1 MSHAAAEPA
10 AIDGAALDRI
20 ADDSLELCAIP
31 APTFAEGPR
40 AREFARRLQ
49 DAGVE
54 PIEDAVGNVIVR
66 IGGTGPALAVC
77 AHLDTV
83 FGAEVA
89 LDVHRD
95 GPILRGAGIGDN
107 ALGLAGLLHLARRL
121 RERPTQTPVLLVGT
135 VGEEGLGDLRG
146 ASEVV
151 DRESLTGLLA
161 LEGHG
166 LDSIAIGG
174 VGSVRLRATYR
185 GEGGH
190 PWSDRGRGSAT
201 HAAVTAAERAIAAAA
216 PAMVNIGTIRG
227 GETINAIAEHAE
239 LAIDLR
245 HPDPALLTR
254 TEDRVLRALR
264 AALPRGVEVEIE
276 EIGRRPG
283 GRTCDR
289 RMIAAAQ
296 RARQH
301 AGLGLAWEHDAS
313 TDANAAIGRGIPALT
328 LGISRGGNAHRRD
341 EWIALLPAARGLLAA
356 ECLVRH
362 LAD

>member
-1 MSHAAAEPA
+1 MSHAAAPA
-10 AIDGAALDRI
+10 AVDTTALDRL
-20 ADDSLELCAIP
+20 AEDAVDLCAIP

-40 AREFARRLQ
+40 ARELARRLQ
-49 DAGVE
+49 DAGAE
-54 PIEDAVGNVIVR
+54 PIDDAVGNVIVR
-66 IGGTGPALAVC
+66 IGGAGPALAVC

-83 FGAEVA
+83 FGADVA
-89 LDVHRD
+89 LDVRRD
-95 GPILRGAGIGDN
+95 GPMLHGPGIGDN

-121 RERPTQTPVLLVGT
+121 CERPTATPVLLVGT

-146 ASEVV
+146 AAAVV
-151 DRESLTGLLA
+151 DREPLTGLLA

-185 GEGGH
+185 GAGGH

-201 HAAVTAAERAIAAAA
+201 HAAVAAADRAIAAAA
-216 PAMVNIGTIRG
+216 PAMVNIGTIKG

-245 HPDPALLTR
+245 HPDPVLLAR

-264 AALPRGVEVEIE
+264 AALPRGVEAEIE

-283 GRTCDR
+283 GRTGDR
-289 RMIAAAQ
+289 RMVAAAQ
-296 RARQH
+296 RARQS
-301 AGLGLAWEHDAS
+301 AGLGRAWEHDAS

-341 EWIALLPAARGLLAA
+341 EWIALPPAARGLLAV
-356 ECLVRH
+356 ESLVRH
-362 LAD
+362 LAG